1 MGLPRMRSP
10 RGSTRRRVALWT
22 ALATGWILPSV
33 GCQVEYAGMT
43 LPSGRYMHDDV
54 QYFPSGPDFPW
65 ANTQAATQRA
75 RMRAMGIEPPP
86 PVGTAGVAPGTLESG
101 STSDRSGWNPDRC
114 QRSAAGDASGCRS
127 AAAGACWS
135 PAFARRR
142 ARSASARCSTWPAV
156 TPIDSAV
163 TPQSDTLQH
172 DEMARPTRHV
182 EGIRPDQN
190 PADDPLD
197 GVKPGVLIS
206 SCCFFIWLVR
216 SEQQTSETSRLT
228 PPTVPGR

>member
-86 PVGTAGVAPGTLESG
+86 PVGTAAQAPGTLHVG
-101 STSDRSGWNPDRC
+101 STADRPGRHSRQC
-114 QRSAAGDASGCRS
+114 QRSATRDATGWRS
-127 AAAGACWS
+127 AAAGACRELS
-135 PAFARRR
+135 PFPAGSLNRPRPARHRP
-142 ARSASARCSTWPAV
+142 ARSKT
-156 TPIDSAV
+156 
-163 TPQSDTLQH
+163 
-172 DEMARPTRHV
+172 
-182 EGIRPDQN
+182 
-190 PADDPLD
+190 
-197 GVKPGVLIS
+197 
-206 SCCFFIWLVR
+206 
-216 SEQQTSETSRLT
+216 ETD
-228 PPTVPGR
+228 